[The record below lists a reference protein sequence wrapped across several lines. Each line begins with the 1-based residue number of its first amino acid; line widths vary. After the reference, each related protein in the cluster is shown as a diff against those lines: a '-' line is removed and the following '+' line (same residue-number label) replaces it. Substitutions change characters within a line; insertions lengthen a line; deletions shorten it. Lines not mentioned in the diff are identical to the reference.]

1 MKGHQMIKLFLK
13 TDDTTAL
20 QTRLNDNEYGLKFNI
35 IDDNLFEIESS
46 YPQCL
51 KNILVDNGFTDNM
64 ANYIMTR

>member
-1 MKGHQMIKLFLK
+1 MIKLFLK

-20 QTRLNDNEYGLKFNI
+20 QTRLNNNEYGLKFNI

-46 YPQCL
+46 HPQCL

>member
-1 MKGHQMIKLFLK
+1 MIKLFLK

-20 QTRLNDNEYGLKFNI
+20 QTRLNNNEYGLKFNI

-51 KNILVDNGFTDNM
+51 KNILVDNGFKDNM